1 VEQEIQS
8 AIQAGKEVTV
18 HEKPISAHGWTGY
31 GYIITDPETGAGGY
45 MIEGKGNGAILLAFV
60 AGLLSVLILFL
71 FGPFA
76 ILGWGWM
83 LMASLSSAV
92 YAIDAMDAS
101 VNWNFVIA
109 SIGLFL
115 AIIALIPGLLVAGS
129 AAAWAAGI
137 FGALSAIWSFV
148 VFFI

>member
-1 VEQEIQS
+1 MLMSSLGS
-8 AIQAGKEVTV
+8 AI
-18 HEKPISAHGWTGY
+18 
-31 GYIITDPETGAGGY
+31 
-45 MIEGKGNGAILLAFV
+45 
-60 AGLLSVLILFL
+60 
-71 FGPFA
+71 
-76 ILGWGWM
+76 
-83 LMASLSSAV
+83 

-101 VNWNFVIA
+101 INWNFIIA

-115 AIIALIPGLLVAGS
+115 AIIALIPGLLVVGS